1 MSSRRRRKDDLQD
14 HSPYAKKFCC
24 IVAMIGVLMEFV
36 AIVLFIIA
44 YLILD
49 HDFIIALIGAV
60 VFALGFLATVLT
72 VRTDTGGDGL
82 ID

>member
-1 MSSRRRRKDDLQD
+1 MQD
-14 HSPYAKKFCC
+14 HSPYVNKFCC

-36 AIVLFIIA
+36 SIVLFIIA